1 MALEMKKDLVNM
13 QTVNALL
20 QFAVVFTLIGF
31 LIPLANISLRVIDF
45 PLLQKIT
52 PGHSVMNPLAAT
64 CIALIA
70 IALWLV
76 RNESETTDIFSL
88 KTISKSLCILVIA
101 VCLGRIV
108 FTLFGW
114 PFLLDDML
122 FSSQLKVPEHLNLDT
137 KYNTLGINTALCLA
151 ILAISIIYI
160 DSKNPW
166 VYANPQSLNYVVI
179 FISILTIYGYVY
191 SVEDLYNTLG
201 SIPMKFFSAV
211 SLMLLASAVLFFR
224 PYQGTMAHL
233 VGQNPTRVFLM
244 RFLAFIVP
252 LLIGY
257 IKIKGQENDLYNE
270 EFGSAIVA
278 TTTYLISMTLLGWKT
293 TIQYKLQVAR
303 VDKFRTIKE
312 DRKRMNQILNG
323 SQTHIQILDLTK
335 DQFVF
340 SNYVAKDSSEDRK
353 QIEKIKYSVLIK
365 EITHPDDLTLLEER
379 LDRLKKLKKDEH
391 DDQIFRSINKNGEV
405 SWIFS
410 RAIVFKKIDEKPI
423 QILFNSVDIT
433 KEKEL
438 EEKLQNK
445 KKELEEKQKKL
456 EEARND
462 LKNTNKKLENKAK
475 DQAKEL
481 AKTEKAYHDYIKNS
495 FDGIIQYSFKD
506 EPIDIEQNDEEII
519 TQIKKRAYI
528 EEANTAAAKNLGY
541 DDPEELKDMYFI
553 EQKKNTAQKIVDENI
568 KELIQNNF
576 RLYGLKPIVAVKE
589 GKKIKLYINVLGIIK
604 DKKLTKIWEIQSN
617 RRIKKL
623 D

>member
-1 MALEMKKDLVNM
+1 MKKALVNM

-20 QFAVVFTLIGF
+20 QFAVVFTIIGF
-31 LIPLANISLRVIDF
+31 LISLTNISLRIIDF
-45 PLLQKIT
+45 PFLQKIT
-52 PGHSVMNPLAAT
+52 PGYSVMNPLASICLA
-64 CIALIA
+64 IIA

-122 FSSQLKVPEHLNLDT
+122 FSSQLKVPEHLNLDSR
-137 KYNTLGINTALCLA
+137 YNSLGINTALCLVM
-151 ILAISIIYI
+151 LAISIIYI
-160 DSKNPW
+160 DIKNPW

-179 FISILTIYGYVY
+179 FIAILTIYGYIY
-191 SVEDLYNTLG
+191 SVDDLYNTLG
-201 SIPMKFFSAV
+201 SIPMTFFSAV

-233 VGQNPTRVFLM
+233 IGQNPTQVFVM
-244 RFLAFIVP
+244 RFLAFIIP

-257 IKIKGQENDLYNE
+257 IKIKGQEYDFYSE

-293 TIQYKLQVAR
+293 TIQYKLQAAKI
-303 VDKFRTIKE
+303 DKFKTIKK

-323 SQTHIQILDLTK
+323 SQTHIQILDLPK

-340 SNYVAKDSSEDRK
+340 SNYIAQSDSKKEE
-353 QIEKIKYSVLIK
+353 IEETKYSALIK
-365 EITHPDDLTLLEER
+365 KTTHPDDLKLLEER
-379 LDRLKKLKKDEH
+379 LKRLKKLKKDEH
-391 DDQIFRSINKNGEV
+391 DDQIFRLISKNGET

-410 RAIVFKKIDEKPI
+410 RAIVFKEVDGKPI
-423 QILFNSVDIT
+423 QILYNSVDIT

-438 EEKLQNK
+438 EEKLQDK

-456 EEARND
+456 EEARDN
-462 LKNTNKKLENKAK
+462 LKDANKNLENKAK
-475 DQAKEL
+475 DQAKKL
-481 AKTEKAYHDYIKNS
+481 AKSEKTYHDYIKSS

-506 EPIDIEQNDEEII
+506 GPIDIEQHDEEII
-519 TQIKKRAYI
+519 TQIKKRAYV